1 MTDEKTGE
9 EAAAPALPVDS
20 EKTIALKEK
29 IKAAFALFDKEAKG
43 CVVQEEYVLKKNS
56 STTVTYFLCFPSS
69 NFLFFLFLF
78 HFLCSFAIVVFFWP
92 IQYSIVWMNCN
103 HLIVI
108 SFFF

>member
-43 CVVQEEYVLKKNS
+43 CVVQEEYVLKK
-56 STTVTYFLCFPSS
+56 TLVQQL
-69 NFLFFLFLF
+69 LIFFAF
-78 HFLCSFAIVVFFWP
+78 H
-92 IQYSIVWMNCN
+92 
-103 HLIVI
+103 HLIFS
-108 SFFF
+108 SFFFSSIFFVLLQLLFSFDQFNIQLFE

>member
-1 MTDEKTGE
+1 MSILQDTKTPKLTMDEKTGE

-43 CVVQEEYVLKKNS
+43 CVVQEEYVLKKNI

-78 HFLCSFAIVVFFWP
+78 HFLCSFAIVVIF
-92 IQYSIVWMNCN
+92 
-103 HLIVI
+103 
-108 SFFF
+108 